1 MNHLR
6 RSFWLFFFLFLVISG
21 LVGYWVGGL
30 DVILLLLTC
39 RGHSKIFFSVTF
51 VSTVFFSYNFTFIF
65 VSAWHFISS
74 FFGLLFTSLFRVFFF
89 IFYFMKL
96 FVSGRGIFS
105 WL

>member
-1 MNHLR
+1 
-6 RSFWLFFFLFLVISG
+6 
-21 LVGYWVGGL
+21 
-30 DVILLLLTC
+30 VILLLLTC

-89 IFYFMKL
+89 FILFYETLCEWEGNFFMALAKDSIRAGKRK
-96 FVSGRGIFS
+96 FN
-105 WL
+105 